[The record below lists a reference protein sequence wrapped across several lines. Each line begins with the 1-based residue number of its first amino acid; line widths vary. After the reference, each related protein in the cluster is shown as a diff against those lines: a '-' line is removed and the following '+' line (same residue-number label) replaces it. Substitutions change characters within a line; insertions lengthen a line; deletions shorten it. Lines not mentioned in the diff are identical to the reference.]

1 MRAISVENLTYYY
14 PRRKEPALL
23 NVNLEI
29 DTGEFVLI
37 TGPSGGGKSTLCRCF
52 NALIPNFYGGRL
64 SGRVTVMGK
73 DVAASS
79 TSELSQHV
87 GMVFQNPEDQIT
99 RMSVEAEM
107 AFGLENL
114 GVERNEISRRI
125 KEVAEILRIS
135 DLLKRPVE
143 TLSSGQQQ
151 KVAIGSVLVMRPQI
165 LVLDEPTSE
174 LDPKSAKDLIDLI
187 ARLNT
192 ELGITVIIVEHRLN
206 FILDKVDRVVIIKGG
221 RVSMDGSP
229 QEVLRSGEVAQLG
242 VSLPRAVQ
250 LYHMLAEMGLRLQDV
265 PLSVEDLEVE
275 LRGALRWAR

>member
-52 NALIPNFYGGRL
+52 NGLIPNFYGGRL

>member
-1 MRAISVENLTYYY
+1 MMAISVEDLTYYY

-52 NALIPNFYGGRL
+52 NGLIPNFYGGRL

-73 DVAASS
+73 DVVASS

-143 TLSSGQQQ
+143 SLSSGQQQ
-151 KVAIGSVLVMRPQI
+151 KVAIGSVLVMHPQI

-174 LDPKSAKDLIDLI
+174 LDPKSAIELIDLV

-192 ELGITVIIVEHRLN
+192 ELGMTVIIVEHRLN
-206 FILDKVDRVVIIKGG
+206 FILDKVDRVVIIKDG
-221 RVSMDGSP
+221 RISMDGSP
-229 QEVLRSGEVAQLG
+229 QEVLRSGEASRLG
-242 VSLPRAVQ
+242 VSLPKVVQ
-250 LYHMLAEMGLRLQDV
+250 LYHMLAEMGLALQGV

-275 LRGALRWAR
+275 LRGVLRCVR

>member
-52 NALIPNFYGGRL
+52 NGLIPNFYGGRL

-242 VSLPRAVQ
+242 VSLPRVVQ

>member
-52 NALIPNFYGGRL
+52 NALIPNFYGGRI

>member
-1 MRAISVENLTYYY
+1 MRAISVEDLTYYY

-52 NALIPNFYGGRL
+52 NALIPNFYGGRI

-192 ELGITVIIVEHRLN
+192 ELGMTVIIVEHRLN

-229 QEVLRSGEVAQLG
+229 QEVLRSGEVGQLG

-275 LRGALRWAR
+275 LKGALRWAR